1 MQSGFEMLWRSLKPW
16 VQDEKLHLEAHMNGV
31 REDNP
36 LEALL
41 DTQVRQKD
49 RRVCAQ
55 MQETLL
61 K

>member
-1 MQSGFEMLWRSLKPW
+1 
-16 VQDEKLHLEAHMNGV
+16 MNGV